1 MEIQLFFSNSMLP
14 AIAWK
19 RWNFPECLDFKDK
32 TVAKFLVRSHF
43 LSISNNMTVKQHV
56 NHGAIQK
63 VCHLRNGIFHSSNL
77 CQVCM
82 AVSAYIATAEGVE
95 NSAFRFDLHFKY
107 LIYFQEIWAYFSPE
121 WKLIGTKDYRRFKI
135 IISDETVGFFY

>member
-1 MEIQLFFSNSMLP
+1 
-14 AIAWK
+14 
-19 RWNFPECLDFKDK
+19 
-32 TVAKFLVRSHF
+32 
-43 LSISNNMTVKQHV
+43 MTVKQHV

-107 LIYFQEIWAYFSPE
+107 LIHFQEI
-121 WKLIGTKDYRRFKI
+121 
-135 IISDETVGFFY
+135 